1 MILSMVHMVVENPAK
16 IFEIDLDRSIHLII
30 MPGAR

>member
-1 MILSMVHMVVENPAK
+1 MVPMVHMVVENPAK
-16 IFEIDLDRSIHLII
+16 IFEIDLDCSIHLII